1 MPPLMSCPVQPIPV
15 APPPLSEIVQVGG
28 LPWPLV
34 VNETLIVLKPFAV
47 AEPAVRSG
55 GAIVVAVA
63 GRDGGPVPAA
73 LTARTI
79 TVTAVLSAMPVSWV
93 LVPVTFWVA
102 PLTVSWYPVIARP
115 LFAPGA
121 QDTAMVPLAFTV
133 AAETL
138 TGAPGTLNGTTV
150 LDSGDGLDAVPRL
163 LTAVTM

>member
-1 MPPLMSCPVQPIPV
+1 MLLFFPPQGVALTVAPV

-63 GRDGGPVPAA
+63 GRDGAPVPAA

-93 LVPVTFWVA
+93 LVPV
-102 PLTVSWYPVIARP
+102 
-115 LFAPGA
+115 
-121 QDTAMVPLAFTV
+121 
-133 AAETL
+133 
-138 TGAPGTLNGTTV
+138 
-150 LDSGDGLDAVPRL
+150 
-163 LTAVTM
+163 